1 MVTNQAYLF
10 LIFTIAGVVIGLLF
24 DIFRILRK
32 SFKTKDIVTYIE
44 DALFWI
50 LTGIILLY
58 TIFTFSNGEI
68 RFYMFVGV
76 FIGCILYML
85 MFSKYFIN
93 INVKIINILKKVFF
107 ILVIPIKIIFKF
119 ISKVMM
125 KITKKINIG
134 FFKKI
139 KKITKNTN
147 FLKKI
152 IIISKNKKEFLE
164 KSRNI

>member
-10 LIFTIAGVVIGLLF
+10 LIFNITGIIIGLLF
-24 DIFRILRK
+24 DVFRKLRK
-32 SFKTKDIVTYIE
+32 SFKTKDIITYIE
-44 DALFWI
+44 DIIFWV
-50 LTGIILLY
+50 LTGMILLY

-76 FIGCILYML
+76 FIGCMLYML

-93 INVKIINILKKVFF
+93 INVKIIKALKKVIN
-107 ILVIPIKIIFKF
+107 ILIIPIKIIFKF
-119 ISKVMM
+119 I
-125 KITKKINIG
+125 INNI
-134 FFKKI
+134 KKI
-139 KKITKNTN
+139 KKSTKNTK
-147 FLKKI
+147 FFKKI